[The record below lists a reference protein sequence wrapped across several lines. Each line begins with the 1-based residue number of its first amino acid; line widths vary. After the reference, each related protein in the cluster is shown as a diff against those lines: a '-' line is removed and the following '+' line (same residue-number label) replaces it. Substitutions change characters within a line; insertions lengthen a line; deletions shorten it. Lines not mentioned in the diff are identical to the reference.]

1 MKHWI
6 ELAVSLSLDVV
17 CSLNWGNILV
27 KCSIRTSNYNWNC
40 PIALQYSC
48 FWFNTKDIMLSNTP
62 NTTWSQIKPIWS
74 TILNFFDKLLEL
86 VLKINR
92 YPQKVLE
99 VLKNDLT
106 LEIFSARIGK
116 LSNFLTQDELKE
128 VVLGPKE
135 LSKVDS
141 NTWDESAK
149 IISWRLIRS
158 LRWKWHS
165 ILFWSTSGEKIYDK
179 RIRSYRDSNSDCWI
193 QSPKW

>member
-1 MKHWI
+1 M
-6 ELAVSLSLDVV
+6 
-17 CSLNWGNILV
+17 
-27 KCSIRTSNYNWNC
+27 
-40 PIALQYSC
+40 
-48 FWFNTKDIMLSNTP
+48 FSNTP

-135 LSKVDS
+135 L
-141 NTWDESAK
+141 N
-149 IISWRLIRS
+149 
-158 LRWKWHS
+158 
-165 ILFWSTSGEKIYDK
+165 SGT
-179 RIRSYRDSNSDCWI
+179 RIE
-193 QSPKW
+193 